1 MSSFFIWFI
10 IKYIKPLFIICFMA
24 NFKLLT
30 YLFGFAFFIVL
41 LLFLFMGKKIV
52 YVCYDGT
59 EQEDSKKCPAVP
71 PLVITQKVA
80 DEAVTTYATAY
91 ALPKGDRANI
101 VNVYQS
107 NMSWRSEVL
116 FSNMKTQEVHRVLVN
131 IDGKTST
138 VTCLEGCDYLG
149 LENSS

>member
-1 MSSFFIWFI
+1 
-10 IKYIKPLFIICFMA
+10 MA

-30 YLFGFAFFIVL
+30 YLLGTAFLIVL
-41 LLFLFMGKKIV
+41 LLLIFTGKKIV

-59 EQEDSKKCPAVP
+59 EQEDLKKCPAVP
-71 PLVITQKVA
+71 PLVITQKLA
-80 DEAVTTYATAY
+80 DEAVTTYANAY
-91 ALPKGDRANI
+91 AVPKGDRASV
-101 VNVYQS
+101 VNVYRN

-138 VTCLEGCDYLG
+138 ITCLEGCDYLG
-149 LENSS
+149 LGNSS